1 MKKFIL
7 SLLLAALLAFSAA
20 SGVLA
25 VEDAGTREFTVP
37 VTLTVA
43 RSTKHI
49 NVTLPA
55 AMPVSVLD
63 GKVLTA
69 DNLQIRN
76 HSDSLAVRVAAVEVS
91 SAGFTVADYEDFH
104 INGTNQIALWIN
116 GCVTEGPGLLAL
128 DGTGFPEIAAG
139 GVLPIRYNAKVS
151 AAADVNETRAANV
164 IFTLK
169 AV

>member
-1 MKKFIL
+1 MKRILL
-7 SLLLAALLAFSAA
+7 SLLLAVLAACSLAPAAFAA
-20 SGVLA
+20 SDGDTQA
-25 VEDAGTREFTVP
+25 FTIP

-43 RSTKHI
+43 HSSKHI

-69 DNLQIRN
+69 DNLQIQN
-76 HSDSLAVRVAAVEVS
+76 HSDSMSVRVAEIAVTDGKF
-91 SAGFTVADYEDFH
+91 AVASYDSFSDG
-104 INGTNQIALWIN
+104 GTDQIALQIN
-116 GCVTEGPGLLAL
+116 GCSTVSSGPLRLSDTA
-128 DGTGFPEIAAG
+128 FPLILPG

-151 AAADVNETRAANV
+151 SAGDAAGVNAANV

-169 AV
+169 AE